1 MPNKPMQDKDNQT
14 NNLMLITL
22 LQMFL
27 EYLHTRNYTKATIEM
42 RGVDLMRFIKWSE
55 ERAVVLANQVDFAFL
70 ERYLK
75 YLSTYKTKFGTILDV
90 QSQKRIYCAVRVFF
104 KWMTKFGYIELN
116 PASEL
121 EGPRMGKRLPTRIF
135 TLREVEL
142 VINQPNIK
150 TLVGLRDRAILET
163 FYSTG
168 VRRAEV
174 VELMVNDISTER
186 GMLMV
191 KAGKGNKDRVI
202 PIGERALAWIER
214 YLKESRPQFVGKQE
228 DCGYLYVNKFGGKIS
243 AAVIATMVNNSMLS
257 AGIEMKGSC
266 HIFRH
271 TMATLM
277 LEAGADIRYIQ
288 QMLGHEQLSTT
299 QIYTHVSDRKLKE
312 IHTRTHPGARLWS
325 KNLEHSFLDDEV
337 DEDEDNQ

>member
-1 MPNKPMQDKDNQT
+1 MSKKTSKTQDNQN

-22 LQMFL
+22 LNMFL
-27 EYLHTRNYTKATIEM
+27 EYLRARNYSPETIKM
-42 RGVDLMRFIKWSE
+42 RACDIKRFIKWSE
-55 ERAVVLANQVDFAFL
+55 ERAVVYANQIDFAFL
-70 ERYLK
+70 ERYLS
-75 YLSTYKTKFGTILDV
+75 YLSVYITKFGSILDV
-90 QSQKRIYCAVRVFF
+90 QSQKRMYCAVRVFF
-104 KWMTKFGYIELN
+104 KWMTKLHYIEVN
-116 PASEL
+116 PAAEL
-121 EGPRMGKRLPTRIF
+121 EGPRMGRKLPSRIF

-142 VINQPNIK
+142 VINQANIK
-150 TLVGLRDRAILET
+150 TLIGLRDRAIMET

-174 VELMVNDISTER
+174 VNIMIVHLNTEK

-191 KAGKGNKDRVI
+191 KAGKGDKDRVI

-214 YLKESRPQFVGKQE
+214 YVEEVRGLLIGNQQDP
-228 DCGYLYVNKFGGKIS
+228 GYLFVNKFGEKLSKGSLARIVDNAK
-243 AAVIATMVNNSMLS
+243 LS
-257 AGIEMKGSC
+257 AGVEMKGNC

-312 IHTRTHPGARLWS
+312 VHTRTHPGARLWS
-325 KNLEHSFLDDEV
+325 KNIEHSFLDDED
-337 DEDEDNQ
+337 DEVELE